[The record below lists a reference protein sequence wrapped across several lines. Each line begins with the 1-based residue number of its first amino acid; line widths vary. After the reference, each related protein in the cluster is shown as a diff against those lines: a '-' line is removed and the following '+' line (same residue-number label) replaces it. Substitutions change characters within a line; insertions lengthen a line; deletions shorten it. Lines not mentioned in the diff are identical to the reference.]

1 MMLLAGLDTQ
11 LALAAIARIC
21 LLPAPPRPPLLA
33 ASPRTWKLVAVP
45 GLEMAMVA
53 GTGPIPSSRSAVA
66 ERMAW
71 ILGLHRGRG
80 SGQRARPQ
88 PW

>member
-11 LALAAIARIC
+11 LALAATD
-21 LLPAPPRPPLLA
+21 LPSSRPPSPPLLA